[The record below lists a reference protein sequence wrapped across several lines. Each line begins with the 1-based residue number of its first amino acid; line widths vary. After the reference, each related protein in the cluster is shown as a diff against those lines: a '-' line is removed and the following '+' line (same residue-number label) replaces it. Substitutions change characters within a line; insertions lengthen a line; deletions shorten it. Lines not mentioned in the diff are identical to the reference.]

1 MPRHKSE
8 EDSPH
13 GFKCPT
19 CDIMLT
25 VIRTKRVG
33 KGVVRRVRECSVCG
47 HLQRTV
53 ERTDGSLPASNGVH

>member
-1 MPRHKSE
+1 MPRKKCE

-13 GFKCPT
+13 GFKCPECGIT
-19 CDIMLT
+19 LA

-33 KGVVRRVRECSVCG
+33 KGIVRRVRECPVCG

-53 ERTDGSLPASNGVH
+53 ERTDGHLPASKSGH